1 MLQVIGLGVIL
12 ARSVFWTTATVLKQT
27 CQKQRNIIR
36 TNAHQ
41 EHKNDINCDQHVFSQ
56 PASSMIWTAADKSCH
71 CFFHLAIAWNFKKCR
86 SRHNI
91 NDTNLVQSSQTV
103 ELRELNQFGSPT
115 RLPIDLSIFATVRCM
130 CNEVLQTSST
140 RGFEP
145 VNTPKPWLSCESTG
159 HMCLFFD
166 LTQGAKS
173 TPKQNPH
180 VQDKFVWTP
189 GNMLHCQNENESKT
203 FKSWFQCLKYSQIN
217 AVKTQNWTT
226 HIVGV
231 TLFSS
236 GWVGDFSPK
245 TNVWS
250 NSNQRALHS
259 CSQKKG
265 HKHQ

>member
-71 CFFHLAIAWNFKKCR
+71 CFFHLEIAWNFKKCW

-91 NDTNLVQSSQTV
+91 NDTNRVQSLQTV
-103 ELRELNQFGSPT
+103 ELRELNQFGSPSP
-115 RLPIDLSIFATVRCM
+115 LPIDLSIFATVRCM

-180 VQDKFVWTP
+180 VQDKFVNTRK
-189 GNMLHCQNENESKT
+189 H
-203 FKSWFQCLKYSQIN
+203 
-217 AVKTQNWTT
+217 
-226 HIVGV
+226 V
-231 TLFSS
+231 TLSKWKRIKNIQKLISMPKVFPNKRRENTKSDNTHRWGDTVFKWL
-236 GWVGDFSPK
+236 GWWF
-245 TNVWS
+245 
-250 NSNQRALHS
+250 
-259 CSQKKG
+259 
-265 HKHQ
+265 